1 MFSIEFDI
9 NLTYNLFRGDYGML
23 IWFVVFIVILVIE
36 ILTVNLVSIWFAIG
50 ALSAM
55 LTAYFTESIFIQIVV
70 FILVS
75 IISLLITKPLVKKFK
90 GFDITP
96 TNSDRVIGKTGEVIK
111 RIGKNNYGEVKIFG
125 NTWTATS
132 KEELEVGDKVKV
144 LNIEG
149 VKLIVEKEEN

>member
-1 MFSIEFDI
+1 MFSEVSPNEVNMQKEFEIEPGIIISKLNIKDGDTLIITVDTDI
-9 NLTYNLFRGDYGML
+9 WDLDAASRMVNLF
-23 IWFVVFIVILVIE
+23 
-36 ILTVNLVSIWFAIG
+36 SK
-50 ALSAM
+50 
-55 LTAYFTESIFIQIVV
+55 IFPWNN
-70 FILVS
+70 
-75 IISLLITKPLVKKFK
+75 IICKFK